1 MDEAAPQ
8 AARLAGVAARRGAA
22 RRGAVGHI
30 MTAHSPEELGQ
41 MIGDDFRPGR

>member
-8 AARLAGVAARRGAA
+8 AARLAGVAA

-41 MIGDDFRPGR
+41 MSGDDFRPGR

>member
-8 AARLAGVAARRGAA
+8 AARLMG
-22 RRGAVGHI
+22 GAVGHI

-41 MIGDDFRPGR
+41 MIGDDVGLGR